1 MLPPAPVTFS
11 TTTVWPRLFVIR
23 SAMIR
28 AIVSVG
34 PPAENGTTIAT
45 GRAGKFC
52 ADATPKQ
59 DITAAAKSRRLFM
72 APPLGHMV
80 TLPGFILES
89 RAETKLMNRLWRLM
103 AAGLALAAAAAA
115 LPAAAQSYPS
125 EPIRLVSPFPPGGSV
140 DVVGRLLATKLSD
153 SMGQQMVVDNRSGAS
168 GVIGTEVVMNA
179 PPDGYTLLINTIP
192 FVTNQ
197 FLMPRAPYDPLR
209 DFVSISL
216 VASSPSL
223 VTVHPSVPA
232 RSIQELVA
240 LAKSKPG
247 QLYYSAAGVG
257 TNPHIAGELFNLLAE
272 VNIVAVQYKG
282 GGPADT
288 ALIAGEVAATFGN
301 ISQEIA
307 FVKAGRMRAL
317 AVTGTK
323 RNPAMPELPTVVE
336 AAPEGPLR
344 GYEFETWYVVAAPKG
359 TPRAIVD
366 TVNSHIRKALSAP
379 DQVKFWE
386 ERGLTVIASTPEA
399 AAAHLESEQKKW
411 QRVIKER
418 GIKAE

>member
-1 MLPPAPVTFS
+1 
-11 TTTVWPRLFVIR
+11 
-23 SAMIR
+23 
-28 AIVSVG
+28 
-34 PPAENGTTIAT
+34 
-45 GRAGKFC
+45 
-52 ADATPKQ
+52 
-59 DITAAAKSRRLFM
+59 
-72 APPLGHMV
+72 
-80 TLPGFILES
+80 
-89 RAETKLMNRLWRLM
+89 MNRFIDLV
-103 AAGLALAAAAAA
+103 AAGLVLAALTLA
-115 LPAAAQSYPS
+115 LPAAAQGYPS
-125 EPIRLVSPFPPGGSV
+125 KPIRLVAPFPPGGSV

-179 PPDGYTLLINTIP
+179 PPDGYALLINTIP

-323 RNPAMPELPTVVE
+323 RNRAMPELPTVME